1 MRGAALEW
9 EVKERTALT
18 EGVVM
23 WSCPRCGEEMTPDV
37 AVCTRC
43 GAAPSGIPIP
53 VQHCP
58 ACGAEGVESVHEGKL
73 HCPKCDN
80 HFEDHEEWVRRCRA
94 AAWAATR
101 PAPPPVEEPP
111 PRPPHLGL
119 LAASLLGVSLFY
131 AAWGIGA
138 GDETLMIPCL
148 GLSILQAVAGISLL
162 LVRRHSDVLARFAAG
177 LSALLPLFSLPV
189 VYFVGLFAF
198 FSRPLVVRFFGG
210 HPDPMPDRI
219 RHPLIAWILV
229 LGILVWG
236 AFFAL
241 MPSYLDAA
249 RTMNE
254 PSTFLMDLTARFLKF
269 FAEYRWWA
277 PAGVLGGMAVLTLWG
292 KINRYG
298 FLAVS
303 ILAIVA
309 VVGVGAPPL
318 VEGWLYLRRADEVS
332 SYGKDSDVERLV
344 WGSREPDP
352 RIRMVSLRA
361 LERAGRNARVAVP
374 AIVRGL
380 KDPDRRVRLAAAC
393 ALAQFDPSR
402 EGVMALLI
410 GTLEDDRTNAEEA
423 ERATAALGL
432 FGPQA
437 RPALALLLERL
448 KQGNAAVEALAEQ
461 GPAAI
466 PGLTEALRDRD
477 PAVRRRS
484 AQALRL
490 LGPVARSAVP
500 LIIDRLKDESP
511 VVRREA
517 VLALGE
523 IQRDKAI
530 PILRETLH
538 GDKDAARAAAAALA
552 ALGERDGLAELAS
565 GHSALN
571 ALRQPAIWDHLS
583 RTMLDKDVEGSG
595 TELLVELAEHAVM
608 CAEIPQECANLPALT
623 LFRRIHAGSR
633 HRSALEVLRSLD
645 VEFVLES
652 DRIRILDAD
661 EARAFWTEWLSQ
673 IQKKR
678 G

>member
-1 MRGAALEW
+1 LP
-9 EVKERTALT
+9 

-23 WSCPRCGEEMTPDV
+23 WSCPRCGEEMSAEV

-43 GAAPSGIPIP
+43 GAAPSGVPIP

-58 ACGAEGVESVHEGKL
+58 ACGSEGVESVHEGKL

-101 PAPPPVEEPP
+101 PDPPPVEEPP

-119 LAASLLGVSLFY
+119 LAVSLLGMSLFY
-131 AAWGIGA
+131 AAWGIGV
-138 GDETLMIPCL
+138 GGETLMVPCL
-148 GLSILQAVAGISLL
+148 GLAFLQAVAGISLL
-162 LVRRHSDVLARFAAG
+162 LVRKHADVLARFAAG
-177 LSALLPLFSLPV
+177 LSALLPLYSVPV
-189 VYFVGLFAF
+189 IYFVGLFGF
-198 FSRPLVVRFFGG
+198 FCSPPVVKFFGG
-210 HPDPMPDRI
+210 RPEPMPDRI
-219 RHPLIAWILV
+219 RHPLFAWLV
-229 LGILVWG
+229 VLMALVGGI
-236 AFFAL
+236 FFAL

-249 RTMNE
+249 RTWNE
-254 PSTFLMDLTARFLKF
+254 PPTFLREVAAHVLQF
-269 FAEYRWWA
+269 FSDYRGWA
-277 PAGVLGGMAVLTLWG
+277 PAGVIGGIGVLVLWG

-303 ILAIVA
+303 ILAIIA
-309 VVGVGAPPL
+309 VLGVGAPPL
-318 VEGWLYLRRADEVS
+318 LEGWLYLRSSAEVI
-332 SYGKDSDVERLV
+332 SYYEDSDVERLV

-352 RIRMVSLRA
+352 RIRVVSMRA
-361 LERAGRNARVAVP
+361 MQRVGRNARVAVP
-374 AIVRGL
+374 ALVRGL

-402 EGVMALLI
+402 EGVMTILI
-410 GTLEDDRTNAEEA
+410 AALEDDRSNREEA
-423 ERATAALGL
+423 ERATVALGY

-448 KQGNAAVEALAEQ
+448 KQGDAAVEGLAEM

-466 PGLTEALRDRD
+466 PGLTEGLRDRD

-500 LIIDRLKDESP
+500 LILDRLKDESP
-511 VVRREA
+511 NVRREA

-523 IQRDKAI
+523 IQREKAI
-530 PILRETLH
+530 PLLREALH
-538 GDKDAARAAAAALA
+538 GDKEAARAAAAALA
-552 ALGERDGLAELAS
+552 ALGERGGLAELS
-565 GHSALN
+565 NGNSSLN
-571 ALRQPAIWDHLS
+571 ALRQPAIWDHLN
-583 RTMLDKDVEGSG
+583 RTVLDKDIEGSG

-608 CAEIPQECANLPALT
+608 CAEIPQECTGLPALT

-633 HRSALEVLRSLD
+633 HRTALEILRSLD
-645 VEFVLES
+645 AEFVLES
-652 DRIRILDAD
+652 DRIRILDP
-661 EARAFWTEWLSQ
+661 EQARAFWAEWLSQ